1 MGGGPDREAEAKSAQ
16 AKAAQAKR
24 REERLAA
31 ALRENLKRRKAQQRG
46 RAATIARQGVKPERA
61 PDGSH

>member
-1 MGGGPDREAEAKSAQ
+1 MGGGPDRETQ
-16 AKAAQAKR
+16 AKLSQAKR

-31 ALRENLKRRKAQQRG
+31 ALRENLKRRKTQQRG
-46 RAATIARQGVKPERA
+46 RAATTPPKAEMPERA